1 MATEGNKLR
10 VKKSTA
16 LGPDSPGFKSC
27 HFLGRFQS
35 QVCVLSWEIGPVVP
49 RAWGYQETV

>member
-27 HFLGRFQS
+27 HFLGHFQS